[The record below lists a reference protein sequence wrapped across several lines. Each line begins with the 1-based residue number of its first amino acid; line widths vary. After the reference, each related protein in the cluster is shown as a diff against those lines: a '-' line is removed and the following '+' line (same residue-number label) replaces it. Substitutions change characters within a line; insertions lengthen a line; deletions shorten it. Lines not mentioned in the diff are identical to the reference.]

1 MASPGNRHCAN
12 CIGTLISQRVA
23 CRRKLNQRDFLT
35 TSRRRDV
42 IAIVR
47 ISKDFS
53 STLVLM
59 SVTVTVS
66 KAVLR

>member
-1 MASPGNRHCAN
+1 VPIVSAHLYVR
-12 CIGTLISQRVA
+12 RVA
-23 CRRKLNQRDFLT
+23 CRRKLNQRDFLM

-53 STLVLM
+53 STLVLT